1 MTRTSFLP
9 TLALVVSALFL
20 GGCASAGKIGGVS
33 VTVAGIQSAQPSLF
47 ETQAVVTLRYLNEN
61 VVPIGLSGSRH
72 KLYLNGTLVGQA
84 VSNKAVGLPQLAAAT
99 ETVTVIFNNASVI
112 GLLRGLAKQPQAA
125 YRLDSVLYLTAGEEK
140 LEIKSRGEGSLDL
153 SGLQLTAP

>member
-20 GGCASAGKIGGVS
+20 GGCASAGKLGGIS

-99 ETVTVIFNNASVI
+99 ETVTVIFQQRVRDRTAPRA
-112 GLLRGLAKQPQAA
+112 GEA
-125 YRLDSVLYLTAGEEK
+125 TAGGVPPRQRA
-140 LEIKSRGEGSLDL
+140 LPHRR
-153 SGLQLTAP
+153 